1 MNIRYKIKIVV
12 FTMLTF
18 VFTACSEDKVDTSKT
33 TQTKNETVISKVAD
47 KPKKDS
53 SNVVVNRP
61 NKISNKTKD
70 ILESSSEIFTLNIIF
85 EKMSY
90 EIKPEYEKDIRKF
103 ADYLI
108 KYPTY
113 KAEIKAYTDS
123 YGSQKYNLMISKKR
137 AKSVYEKLLE
147 FNIDSKRMSHEGFG
161 KKFPKVSNDT
171 KSGRAKNRRVEV
183 VVIK

>member
-85 EKMSY
+85 ENGNLLTV
-90 EIKPEYEKDIRKF
+90 R
-103 ADYLI
+103 LI
-108 KYPTY
+108 LI
-113 KAEIKAYTDS
+113 E
-123 YGSQKYNLMISKKR
+123 LR
-137 AKSVYEKLLE
+137 
-147 FNIDSKRMSHEGFG
+147 
-161 KKFPKVSNDT
+161 
-171 KSGRAKNRRVEV
+171 
-183 VVIK
+183 